1 VDPKVL
7 LARVDRL
14 WSVLDNLV
22 GVRLGRLPRA
32 VERPNEHYMGAI
44 ASGLPETALKM
55 VEKKKGDDKSVSL
68 DATSADVLRLLLWVG
83 RAEAANAYFADELK
97 TMEDVPDMPAE
108 RRAVERAKF
117 RMVEYELAK
126 LNGDYAR
133 ADVLFE
139 EVLSTPLSDL
149 GAGRPADSLLFGDQ
163 WLAPAYRPLA
173 DAEKKLLLAGSDLI
187 TSGAAVGGWP
197 AEVFAN
203 AVYAS
208 LRDRLLFQAFTRYQR
223 GVFALLV
230 GDVTRAKEHFDA
242 AVAPQG
248 VPLEKVGLPL
258 SLYPPLGQLLPK
270 YRELLTK
277 YAANK

>member
-1 VDPKVL
+1 L
-7 LARVDRL
+7 
-14 WSVLDNLV
+14 
-22 GVRLGRLPRA
+22 
-32 VERPNEHYMGAI
+32 
-44 ASGLPETALKM
+44 
-55 VEKKKGDDKSVSL
+55 
-68 DATSADVLRLLLWVG
+68 
-83 RAEAANAYFADELK
+83 
-97 TMEDVPDMPAE
+97 
-108 RRAVERAKF
+108 RAKF
-117 RMVEYELAK
+117 RVIEYELAK

-203 AVYAS
+203 AVLTS
-208 LRDRLLFQAFTRYQR
+208 LSDRLLFQAFTRYQR
-223 GVFALLV
+223 GVYALLV
-230 GDVTRAKEHFDA
+230 GDVARARGHFDA

-248 VPLEKVGLPL
+248 IPLETLGLPEPL
-258 SLYPPLGQLLPK
+258 HGPLGLLLPK
-270 YRELLTK
+270 YRELLTR
-277 YAANK
+277 YAASK